1 MVGVILEQQQRLNAM
16 TQRLTIGGRTFEDD
30 ELLPL
35 MGHYGLVPQL
45 VREVLVDQAI
55 AAWEESGTTGITLE
69 AESAFIEQFLEQRQL
84 ASDAARQAWSQQ
96 NGRPPQDLLR
106 LASRQYKLEA
116 YKAATWGHKAESHF
130 LQRKTRLDRVIYS
143 LLRVKDA
150 AVAQELY
157 FRLQSGEDSFSSLAG
172 HYSQGPE
179 ANTGGLIGPIDI
191 GSCHPQLG
199 QMLSMSQPNQLWP
212 PTRVEDWWLVA
223 RLEKFLPAQLDE
235 PMRRRLVEELFN
247 TWVQEQVQAH
257 LQSAQAA
264 APSLSPIGS

>member
-1 MVGVILEQQQRLNAM
+1 MVGRILKQQGLNAM
-16 TQRLTIGGRTFEDD
+16 TQRLTIGGRIFEHH

-35 MGHYGLVPQL
+35 MDGYGMVPQL

-55 AAWEESGTTGITLE
+55 AAWEDLGTGNLDPE
-69 AESAFIEQFLEQRQL
+69 AEAVFVQQFLEQRQL
-84 ASDAARQAWSQQ
+84 TSDAARQAWSQQ
-96 NGRPPQDLLR
+96 NHRPTQDLDR
-106 LASRQYKLEA
+106 LAGRQYKLEA
-116 YKAATWGHKAESHF
+116 YKNATWGHKAESHF

-157 FRLQSGEDSFSSLAG
+157 FRLQSGEDSFSNLAG
-172 HYSQGPE
+172 QYSQGPE
-179 ANTGGLIGPIDI
+179 ANTGGLIGPIDV

-199 QMLSMSQPNQLWP
+199 QMLSISKPDQLWP

-235 PMRRRLVEELFN
+235 PMRRRLVDELFN

-257 LQSAQAA
+257 LESSA
-264 APSLSPIGS
+264 APTLTPVGS

>member
-1 MVGVILEQQQRLNAM
+1 M
-16 TQRLTIGGRTFEDD
+16 TQRLTIGGRTFEDH

-35 MGHYGLVPQL
+35 MDHYGLVPQL
-45 VREVLVDQAI
+45 VREVLVDQAV
-55 AAWEESGTTGITLE
+55 AEWEDGGATIDPE
-69 AESAFIEQFLEQRQL
+69 AEAAFVQQFLEQRQL
-84 ASDAARQAWSQQ
+84 TTPEARQAWAQQ
-96 NGRPPQDLLR
+96 QGRPAQDLDR
-106 LASRQYKLEA
+106 VARRQFKLEA
-116 YKAATWGHKAESHF
+116 YKSATWGHRAESHF

-157 FRLQSGEDSFSSLAG
+157 FRLQNGEDSFSSLAG

-191 GSCHPQLG
+191 GSCHPNLG

-212 PTRVEDWWLVA
+212 PTRVEDWWLIA

-235 PMRRRLVEELFN
+235 PMRRRLVDELFN
-247 TWVQEQVQAH
+247 TWLQEQVQAH
-257 LQSAQAA
+257 LQSAQPPALA
-264 APSLSPIGS
+264 SSPLAPIGS